1 MLTTLFCTPAS
12 SQAER
17 WLGLLSDLGRSPAT
31 IHAYRG
37 ALTHFFHFCCQRELP
52 PEQASFEDIAAYI
65 RPQLPGMP
73 QPAASATL
81 QLRLS
86 AIRLWFD
93 YLIYM
98 GVISRNPLP
107 RAGTPHM
114 PSAGRGMVQRITR
127 LPQIPDD
134 GQWYHLLGYIRLFI
148 ARSPDASAGVSWCAK
163 TH

>member
-1 MLTTLFCTPAS
+1 MVGVIIRSRQVTGDNSCLPRRTYS
-12 SQAER
+12 
-17 WLGLLSDLGRSPAT
+17 LLSLLLPAG
-31 IHAYRG
+31 IA
-37 ALTHFFHFCCQRELP
+37 

-98 GVISRNPLP
+98 G
-107 RAGTPHM
+107 
-114 PSAGRGMVQRITR
+114 
-127 LPQIPDD
+127 
-134 GQWYHLLGYIRLFI
+134 
-148 ARSPDASAGVSWCAK
+148 
-163 TH
+163 

>member
-1 MLTTLFCTPAS
+1 MPTAAHLLTSFTSAAS
-12 SQAER
+12 GIA
-17 WLGLLSDLGRSPAT
+17 
-31 IHAYRG
+31 
-37 ALTHFFHFCCQRELP
+37 

-98 GVISRNPLP
+98 G
-107 RAGTPHM
+107 
-114 PSAGRGMVQRITR
+114 
-127 LPQIPDD
+127 
-134 GQWYHLLGYIRLFI
+134 
-148 ARSPDASAGVSWCAK
+148 
-163 TH
+163 